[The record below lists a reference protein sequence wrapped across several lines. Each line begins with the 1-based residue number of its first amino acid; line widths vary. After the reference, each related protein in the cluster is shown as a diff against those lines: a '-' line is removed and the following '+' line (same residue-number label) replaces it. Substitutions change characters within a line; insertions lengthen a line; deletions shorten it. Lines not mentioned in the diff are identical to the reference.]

1 MLVAIIITVVGRAK
15 QQAVTVYRVTV
26 FLLTVLGVNT
36 NSLIKSSKW
45 LHKIGN
51 LVSIFEE
58 NTYPELHGKWQ
69 TVQI

>member
-15 QQAVTVYRVTV
+15 QQKTVYRVTV

-58 NTYPELHGKWQ
+58 NTYPGLHGKWQ

>member
-36 NSLIKSSKW
+36 NSLIKSSK
-45 LHKIGN
+45 
-51 LVSIFEE
+51 
-58 NTYPELHGKWQ
+58 
-69 TVQI
+69 